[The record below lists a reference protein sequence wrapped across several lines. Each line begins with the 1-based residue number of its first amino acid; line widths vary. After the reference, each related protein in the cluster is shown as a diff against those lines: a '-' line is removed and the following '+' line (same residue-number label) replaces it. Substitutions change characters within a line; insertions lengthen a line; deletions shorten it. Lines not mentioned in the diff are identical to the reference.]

1 MDIPVATIISAAATV
16 VVAIITGVISYKIAK
31 LNKKINE
38 EKEES
43 DKRAKQRKD
52 EALLQMQMTQANSQ
66 LTIGIAMALK
76 HGKCNGEVE
85 AGLAAVNKANDDYNS
100 FLKKIAL
107 EDLH

>member
-1 MDIPVATIISAAATV
+1 MEIPVATIISAAATI

-31 LNKKINE
+31 LNRKIAE

-43 DKRAKQRKD
+43 DKRAKQRKE
-52 EALLQMQMTQANSQ
+52 EALLQMHMTQANSQ

-76 HGKCNGEVE
+76 NGKCNGEVE
-85 AGLAAVNKANDDYNS
+85 SGLKAVNEANDEYDK

>member
-1 MDIPVATIISAAATV
+1 MDIPVATIISAAATI

-31 LNKKINE
+31 LNKKMTE

-43 DKRAKQRKD
+43 DKRAEQRKK
-52 EALLQMQMTQANSQ
+52 EALLQMHMTQANSQ

-85 AGLAAVNKANDDYNS
+85 SGLKAVNEANAEYEN
-100 FLKKIAL
+100 FLKEIAL
-107 EDLH
+107 DDLH